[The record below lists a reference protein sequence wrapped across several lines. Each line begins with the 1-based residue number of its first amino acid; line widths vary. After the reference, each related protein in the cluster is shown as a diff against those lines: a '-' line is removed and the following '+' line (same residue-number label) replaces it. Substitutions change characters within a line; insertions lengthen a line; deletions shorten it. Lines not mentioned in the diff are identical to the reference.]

1 MKRQL
6 RREERRSDI
15 LKSAAG
21 VFSKDGYHK
30 AKMEDISKA
39 AGIGKGTIY
48 LYFES
53 KRQLFYSMIKE
64 GTDQLLSDL
73 HHKIQGEKDL
83 ENILK
88 TIIKFTMDVVNKNKD
103 ITKLIISRPGT
114 VDEDMQEWLSKQR
127 RKIIEFL
134 ANLIGDS
141 ISKDKCTET
150 NCILAAHSFLGM
162 LLALLGEHFFN
173 GSELFDLDSISDNII
188 HLFLHGIK
196 G

>member
-53 KRQLFYSMIKE
+53 KRQLLKYS
-64 GTDQLLSDL
+64 
-73 HHKIQGEKDL
+73 
-83 ENILK
+83 N
-88 TIIKFTMDVVNKNKD
+88 
-103 ITKLIISRPGT
+103 
-114 VDEDMQEWLSKQR
+114 
-127 RKIIEFL
+127 
-134 ANLIGDS
+134 
-141 ISKDKCTET
+141 
-150 NCILAAHSFLGM
+150 
-162 LLALLGEHFFN
+162 
-173 GSELFDLDSISDNII
+173 
-188 HLFLHGIK
+188 FLHQQDLYRLSSILVK
-196 G
+196 